1 MKVKELIE
9 ELQKIDQE
17 LEIILSGDEEGNRFS
32 PLDENYSIGYYSQEN
47 SWSGEFYSKEE
58 VEEEILPDEE
68 ITLQEFIEETNSK
81 KCITLYPLN

>member
-1 MKVKELIE
+1 MKVRELIE

-47 SWSGEFYSKEE
+47 SWSGKN
-58 VEEEILPDEE
+58 V
-68 ITLQEFIEETNSK
+68 
-81 KCITLYPLN
+81 